1 MVRTRSRW
9 TAVITLVAC
18 AVLLVVAGCSAT
30 GSADSSLVVRDS
42 ANGHTVSLTVGMRL
56 EVILAS
62 DYWTVQGSSRPH
74 VLRQD
79 GPTSQLPKPPS
90 CGAIP
95 GMGCVPIR
103 TDFSAVAPGTV
114 VITASRAS
122 CGEAMRCMPD
132 QQHFILTVVVR
143 GKT

>member
-1 MVRTRSRW
+1 MVRTHSRLS
-9 TAVITLVAC
+9 AVTTLAAC
-18 AVLLVVAGCSAT
+18 AVLLLVAGCSAT
-30 GSADSSLVVRDS
+30 GPADPSLVVRDG

-62 DYWTVQGSSRPH
+62 NYWTVQGSSSPH

-79 GPTSQLPKPPS
+79 GPSSQLPKPPS

-114 VITASRAS
+114 VVTASRES
-122 CGEAMRCMPD
+122 CGEAMRCLPD
-132 QQHFILTVVVR
+132 QQHFTLTVVVR
-143 GKT
+143 DKT